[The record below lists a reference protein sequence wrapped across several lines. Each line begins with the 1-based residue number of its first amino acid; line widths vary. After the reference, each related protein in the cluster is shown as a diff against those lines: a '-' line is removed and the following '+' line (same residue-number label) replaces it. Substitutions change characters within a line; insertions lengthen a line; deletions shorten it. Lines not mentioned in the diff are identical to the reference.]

1 MKSKIV
7 KRSIFITG
15 HKTSVSLED
24 EFWNALK
31 EIAGGSGTTLSDL
44 VGRIKAQRQHGNLSS
59 ALRLFVLEYYRGKA
73 EKPGDEM
80 LGQQSPPS
88 APLPAISR
96 TRLAPARDRPQDHRE
111 PLPDPARIACLVVTV
126 RLMPVMEGRLA
137 GHCGRWAAVIRARS
151 AGATQKRRHARLQQK
166 WKPVLRLEGATS

>member
-59 ALRLFVLEYYRGKA
+59 ALRLFVLEYYRGRAA
-73 EKPGDEM
+73 EKLGDVM
-80 LGQQSPPS
+80 LGEHSVPP
-88 APLPAISR
+88 APVIS
-96 TRLAPARDRPQDHRE
+96 
-111 PLPDPARIACLVVTV
+111 
-126 RLMPVMEGRLA
+126 
-137 GHCGRWAAVIRARS
+137 
-151 AGATQKRRHARLQQK
+151 
-166 WKPVLRLEGATS
+166 